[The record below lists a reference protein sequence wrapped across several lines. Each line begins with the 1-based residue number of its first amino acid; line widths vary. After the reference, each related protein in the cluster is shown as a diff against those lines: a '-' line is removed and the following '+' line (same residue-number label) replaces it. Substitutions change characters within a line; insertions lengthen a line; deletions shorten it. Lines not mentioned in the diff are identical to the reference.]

1 MTPAAL
7 SDFVALSPSLHS
19 IVAEASQQGIAMEL
33 GMIGLGRM
41 AVNVAERL
49 ARGGHRVISFDPKQE
64 ARTAIESQGA
74 GSATSLQ
81 EDVITLSLI
90 ARRQSRDNE
99 SFSDKLL
106 AAMRNQFGDHDIKT
120 E

>member
-1 MTPAAL
+1 
-7 SDFVALSPSLHS
+7 
-19 IVAEASQQGIAMEL
+19 MEL

-49 ARGGHRVISFDPKQE
+49 VRGGHRVIGFDPKQQ

-81 EDVITLSLI
+81 EDVPAPVITLSLI

-106 AAMRNQFGDHDIKT
+106 AAMRNQFGDHDIKK